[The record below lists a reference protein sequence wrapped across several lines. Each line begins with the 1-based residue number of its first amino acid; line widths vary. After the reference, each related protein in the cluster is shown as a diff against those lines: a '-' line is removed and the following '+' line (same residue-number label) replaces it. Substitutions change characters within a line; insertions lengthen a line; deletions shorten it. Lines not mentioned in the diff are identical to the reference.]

1 MTMMKPRPSA
11 LPHLEACPRWS
22 PRPDK
27 PDAEKNA
34 MDDAADEGTLVHATM
49 EHLVASPMGEW
60 DAAID
65 ADAELSPDLRQVVKD
80 CAQQV
85 SDLFIFG
92 LPVVTKKS
100 MGLAADAHYE
110 LIGCYGGVFNETF
123 NRSVP
128 IDAIYCEVGVD
139 PDITAPGTADL
150 VFVQGNRA
158 VLVDYKTN
166 RVLRAHDRQQQA
178 YILGVFAALPQ
189 VDSVESRLVCP
200 RLGIDAHPP
209 TMYLRSDIPRLEA
222 ELNGIVALASDPFE
236 PGCPGSQCAFC
247 AGNGRCP
254 WQAASLRDIPADVFA
269 MVAPAAWQAVLSPGT
284 PEIRGQRRALVKWLD
299 GFIEAVKDDDK
310 AWALANPDTDLPG
323 WTKSV
328 GLGRASLDDT
338 RLKEANESL
347 SLTFGLPYDTL
358 VSFLKPDKVKLAEFL
373 ALVRGMSDD
382 EAKKEVSKALAPF
395 EKRGAPIISFRAEKR
410 GKKELKA

>member
-1 MTMMKPRPSA
+1 MMTLKPRPSA

-22 PRPDK
+22 PRQDK
-27 PDAEKNA
+27 PDEQKNA
-34 MDDAADEGTLVHATM
+34 LDEAADEGTLVHAKM
-49 EHLVASPMGEW
+49 ERLAALPPGEW

-65 ADAELSPDLRQVVKD
+65 ADADLSADLRQVVKD
-80 CAQQV
+80 CAAQV

-92 LPVVTKKS
+92 LPVVTKAYLDL
-100 MGLAADAHYE
+100 GPDDHYE
-110 LIGCYGGVFNETF
+110 LTGIDNTELNEGFKEGV
-123 NRSVP
+123 
-128 IDAIYCEVGVD
+128 IYCEVGVD
-139 PDITAPGTADL
+139 PGVTAPGTADL
-150 VFVQGNRA
+150 VLVQGNRA

-178 YILGVFAALPQ
+178 YVLGVFAALPQ

-200 RLGIDAHPP
+200 RLGVDAHPP
-209 TMYLRSDIPRLEA
+209 VMHLRSDVPALQSELE
-222 ELNGIVALASDPFE
+222 GIVALAADPFE

-254 WQAASLRDIPADVFA
+254 WQAASLRDIPADA
-269 MVAPAAWQAVLSPGT
+269 SALVAPAAWQAILKPET

-299 GFIEAVKDDDK
+299 GFIEAVKEDDK
-310 AWALANPDTDLPG
+310 AWALEYPDVPLPG
-323 WTKSV
+323 WTKTV

-358 VSFLKPDKVKLAEFL
+358 VSFLKPDKAKLSGFL
-373 ALVRGMSDD
+373 ALVRGMSED
-382 EAKKEVSKALAPF
+382 EAKREVSKALAPF
-395 EKRGAPIISFRAEKR
+395 EKRGAPIISFRAEKK

>member
-1 MTMMKPRPSA
+1 MTTLKPRPSA

-27 PDAEKNA
+27 PDELK
-34 MDDAADEGTLVHATM
+34 DGLDEAADEGTLVHAKM
-49 EHLVASPMGEW
+49 EHLATLPPDEW
-60 DAAID
+60 DVAID
-65 ADAELSPDLRQVVKD
+65 ADADLSADLRQVVKD
-80 CAQQV
+80 CAAQV

-92 LPVVTKKS
+92 LPVVNKKT
-100 MGLAADAHYE
+100 LWLNPDEHYE
-110 LIGCYGGVFNETF
+110 LYEMVNAEINKGFEDG
-123 NRSVP
+123 
-128 IDAIYCEVGVD
+128 IYCEVGVD
-139 PDITAPGTADL
+139 PGVTAPGTADL
-150 VFVQGNRA
+150 VLVQGNRA

-178 YILGVFAALPQ
+178 YVLGVFAALPQ

-209 TMYLRSDIPRLEA
+209 TMYARNGIPALEA
-222 ELNGIVALASDPFE
+222 ELEGIVALAADPFE
-236 PGCPGSQCAFC
+236 PGCPGAQCAFC

-254 WQAASLRDIPADVFA
+254 WQAASLRDIPADVTA
-269 MVAPAAWQAVLSPGT
+269 LVAPAAWQAILKPET

-299 GFIEAVKDDDK
+299 GFIEAVKEDDK
-310 AWALANPDTDLPG
+310 AWALENPNVPLPG

-338 RLKEANESL
+338 KLKGANESL

-358 VSFLKPDKVKLAEFL
+358 VSFLKPDKAKLAEFL
-373 ALVRGMSDD
+373 ALVRGMSDE

-410 GKKELKA
+410 GKKELKAS

>member
-34 MDDAADEGTLVHATM
+34 MDEAADEGTLVHAKM
-49 EHLVASPMGEW
+49 EHLATLPPGEW

-65 ADAELSPDLRQVVKD
+65 ADADLSADLRQVVKD
-80 CAQQV
+80 SAQQV

-92 LPVVTKKS
+92 LPVVSKES
-100 MGLAADAHYE
+100 LGLAADAHYE
-110 LIGCYGGVFNETF
+110 LSSMTTIRMGLGWDG
-123 NRSVP
+123 S
-128 IDAIYCEVGVD
+128 IYCEVGVD
-139 PDITAPGTADL
+139 PGITAPGTADL
-150 VFVQGNRA
+150 VLVQGNRA
-158 VLVDYKTN
+158 VLVDYKTT
-166 RVLRAHDRQQQA
+166 RVLRAADRQQMA
-178 YILGVFAALPQ
+178 YVLGIFAALPQ
-189 VDSVESRLVCP
+189 VDSVENRIATP
-200 RLGIDAHPP
+200 RLGVDAHPP
-209 TMYLRSDIPRLEA
+209 VMYLRSDIPKLEA
-222 ELNGIVALASDPFE
+222 ELNGIVALAADPFE

-254 WQAASLRDIPADVFA
+254 WQAANLRDIPADVTA
-269 MVAPAAWQAVLSPGT
+269 LVAPAAWQAVLSPGT
-284 PEIRGQRRALVKWLD
+284 PEIRSQRRALVKWLD

-358 VSFLKPDKVKLAEFL
+358 VSFLKPDKAKLAEFL

-410 GKKELKA
+410 GRKEIKAS

>member
-1 MTMMKPRPSA
+1 
-11 LPHLEACPRWS
+11 
-22 PRPDK
+22 
-27 PDAEKNA
+27 
-34 MDDAADEGTLVHATM
+34 
-49 EHLVASPMGEW
+49 
-60 DAAID
+60 
-65 ADAELSPDLRQVVKD
+65 
-80 CAQQV
+80 
-85 SDLFIFG
+85 
-92 LPVVTKKS
+92 
-100 MGLAADAHYE
+100 
-110 LIGCYGGVFNETF
+110 
-123 NRSVP
+123 
-128 IDAIYCEVGVD
+128 
-139 PDITAPGTADL
+139 
-150 VFVQGNRA
+150 
-158 VLVDYKTN
+158 
-166 RVLRAHDRQQQA
+166 
-178 YILGVFAALPQ
+178 
-189 VDSVESRLVCP
+189 
-200 RLGIDAHPP
+200 
-209 TMYLRSDIPRLEA
+209 MYLRSDIPRLEA